1 MNIGTPLT
9 DFNFGDPVGLFS
21 LNIDEVLGDEWGE
34 IRDIEIITLKQYL
47 YEKASEDAWRLTNDV
62 DEVDIIIDLLLT
74 SKHSYSKE
82 FVAIKNDKFIIG
94 VDALVVDRKSI
105 KHAFDLLSQI
115 ENLRDLGKVEFGETI
130 EVYET

>member
-9 DFNFGDPVGLFS
+9 DFDFGDPAGLFS
-21 LNIDEVLGDEWGE
+21 LNVDEVLGDKWEE
-34 IRDIEIITLKQYL
+34 IRDIEIMTLKQYL
-47 YEKASEDAWRLTNDV
+47 YEKASEDAWRLTNDI

-82 FVAIKNDKFIIG
+82 FVAIQNDKFIIG
-94 VDALVVDRKSI
+94 INAIAVDRKSI
-105 KHAFDLLSQI
+105 KHAFNLLSRI
-115 ENLRDLGKVEFGETI
+115 EDLSDLGKVEFGEII